1 MFASRRWQ
9 HFFSI
14 FFVSSSF
21 PNCVHYD
28 DSSQSKPCLN
38 WPPAFQRNQR
48 FVTQVRVDVLVL
60 SSGGNLL
67 DSLALALCAVLSE
80 TLLPK
85 ARCNLV
91 NTKKIA
97 PKKTPRIY
105 ICSKIY
111 AIKVLKIS
119 PNSERAWGGMCWT
132 SNPPQ
137 QNPQE
142 VAVGKGFG
150 GDALVTGGGHW
161 GHGRRWRGATEG
173 GEPLEGW
180 GEVVVRDKMVGMGL
194 NYLNTPKNYSSPNWI
209 LFKGFSI
216 FGWFVS
222 TVFGG
227 RFHFPKLIWYGPAG
241 DPNTLMIVVSVDGVF
256 LPHLSILKKGPIHG
270 WLGDLLGIYKTQ
282 WNRDFNKPIKKDPY

>member
-14 FFVSSSF
+14 FFVSPSF

-91 NTKKIA
+91 NPKKIA

-209 LFKGFSI
+209 LFKGFSNGDGLFQPFLVEGFTSPNWS
-216 FGWFVS
+216 FGMDSRRSNNLDGVPVPWFMAICWWRFPPPLEQWKKAQS
-222 TVFGG
+222 TVG
-227 RFHFPKLIWYGPAG
+227 
-241 DPNTLMIVVSVDGVF
+241 
-256 LPHLSILKKGPIHG
+256 
-270 WLGDLLGIYKTQ
+270 
-282 WNRDFNKPIKKDPY
+282 